1 MREEN
6 SGPRMPRERSDEDRG
21 PGRRRM
27 MARRK
32 VCRFCADKKLN
43 IDFKDYR
50 LLTQFVTERGK
61 ITPSRITGTCAKHQR
76 PLTVAIKRAR
86 NIALLPFSTVKD

>member
-1 MREEN
+1 MAEEN
-6 SGPRMPRERSDEDRG
+6 GGPRFPRDRTEEDRP

-27 MARRK
+27 MMRRK
-32 VCRFCADKKLN
+32 VCRFCADKNLR
-43 IDFKDYR
+43 IDFKDQR
-50 LLTQFVTERGK
+50 MLTQFVTERGK

-76 PLTVAIKRAR
+76 PLTIAIKRAR